1 MFVVIKI
8 STDFSLCWKIFPKKD
23 KHVVI
28 SLVEKKER
36 RLLLTLFSFI
46 TLPLEQNFAKELF
59 VLGVSSVSPPVLHT
73 GPVPLPIPSLTL
85 FSVIVLFCDL
95 EAAKS
100 SSQCSVPLLAT
111 QQLGAVSSFLK
122 YFFTWVSG
130 TSLALGSLPVSF
142 YIGVSLGLGPT
153 FFIHL

>member
-23 KHVVI
+23 KHVI
-28 SLVEKKER
+28 SLIEKKKKDR
-36 RLLLTLFSFI
+36 CWPYSPPSPSLYSKILQKNCLSS
-46 TLPLEQNFAKELF
+46 
-59 VLGVSSVSPPVLHT
+59 VSSVSPPVLHT

-85 FSVIVLFCDL
+85 FSAIVLFCDL

-111 QQLGAVSSFLK
+111 QVLVTISSFLK

-142 YIGVSLGLGPT
+142 YIWVPLDLSPT
-153 FFIHL
+153 FFINL